1 MRVRT
6 WSILL
11 AFATALALVIGV
23 AALSTG
29 GSGSSS
35 TQTVTATA
43 TNAGGFDGAPFPP
56 GVLAQGFS
64 LTDQYGRRASLAD
77 YRGQVLVLA
86 FLYSDCAPAC
96 VLIAQQ
102 IRGALDELHRPVPV
116 LIVSVDPAADTPAR
130 VRAFLSSVSLGGRV
144 RYLTAPRAAL
154 GAVWRAYRITTP
166 ASGRA
171 SFERAASV
179 ILIDASGHERVIYQ
193 QEQLTPESLAH
204 DIGRLQG
211 G

>member
-1 MRVRT
+1 MLTRT
-6 WSILL
+6 RSIPLCVAVL
-11 AFATALALVIGV
+11 ATATTLALSGC
-23 AALSTG
+23 

-35 TQTVTATA
+35 TTQAASATI

-56 GVLAQGFS
+56 GLLARDFTLS
-64 LTDQYGRRASLAD
+64 DQYGRPVSLAS
-77 YRGQVLVLA
+77 YRGQVVILA

-102 IRGALDELHRPVPV
+102 IRGALDQLARAVPV

-130 VRAFLSSVSLGGRV
+130 VRAFLSSVSLTGRV
-144 RYLTAPRAAL
+144 RYLAAPRAAL
-154 GAVWRAYRITTP
+154 PPLWRAYRITTP
-166 ASGRA
+166 AAGRA

-179 ILIDASGHERVIYQ
+179 FLIDAGGHERVIYQ

-204 DIGRLQG
+204 DIGKLQG